1 MISRAS
7 IPAEYQLSQSD
18 RAAHIPRKEER
29 IVKTKRNPAPRTR
42 RNRLRWLWVWLI
54 QIVAS
59 LLMSLP
65 LSMSLWL
72 GGAVHA
78 ACMWGLSPILGF
90 ISALVATRKGL
101 LNHAAWIAPPV
112 MLFVGYLIA
121 WGYPPQP
128 GPVLLCAF
136 ISLVGA
142 ATGEVCNQQ
151 QKRKK

>member
-1 MISRAS
+1 MKS
-7 IPAEYQLSQSD
+7 
-18 RAAHIPRKEER
+18 
-29 IVKTKRNPAPRTR
+29 KRNPAPQR
-42 RNRLRWLWVWLI
+42 RRSRLRWLWVWLI
-54 QIVAS
+54 QIITFFI
-59 LLMSLP
+59 LSLP

-90 ISALVATRKGL
+90 ISALIATRKGL